1 MLVSHYELLNIS
13 LAVID
18 TMKVPE
24 SPIWLAGT
32 KIDGEP
38 HPISDQTEKQG
49 LVVHCRF
56 THTLPSQGEVLV
68 AGTPWCGKKKPT
80 GASGPSSNIDKW
92 STGGPHILDRFDR
105 ENVSPPTHDTL
116 HRMRHGNQLWHQ
128 SLGDVLMVIPQQE
141 ALSAENDG

>member
-1 MLVSHYELLNIS
+1 MEPSHSPLQGPMLVSHYELLNIS

-68 AGTPWCGKKKPT
+68 AGTPWCGKKKT
-80 GASGPSSNIDKW
+80 RRG
-92 STGGPHILDRFDR
+92 L
-105 ENVSPPTHDTL
+105 VV
-116 HRMRHGNQLWHQ
+116 HRRT
-128 SLGDVLMVIPQQE
+128 
-141 ALSAENDG
+141 